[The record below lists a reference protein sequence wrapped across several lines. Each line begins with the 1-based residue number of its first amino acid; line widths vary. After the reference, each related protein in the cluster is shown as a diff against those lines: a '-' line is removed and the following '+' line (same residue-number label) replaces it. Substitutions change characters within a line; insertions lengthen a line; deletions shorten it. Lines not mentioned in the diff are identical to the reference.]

1 MTSLQKLHWNFSDG
15 YRVSEWLLL
24 NPVCGVAHT
33 NHVRK
38 VVIATYRDNK
48 NSNSSKVQ
56 CMQVFISVSGFCQ
69 GTVQ

>member
-33 NHVRK
+33 YVRT
-38 VVIATYRDNK
+38 VVVAIYRDNK
-48 NSNSSKVQ
+48 NSNSSKLQ
-56 CMQVFISVSGFCQ
+56 YMQVFIRVSGFCQ

>member
-1 MTSLQKLHWNFSDG
+1 MASLQKLHWNFSDG

-33 NHVRK
+33 YYVRT
-38 VVIATYRDNK
+38 VVVAIYRDNK
-48 NSNSSKVQ
+48 NSNSSKLQ
-56 CMQVFISVSGFCQ
+56 YMQVFIRASGFCQ

>member
-33 NHVRK
+33 YYVRT
-38 VVIATYRDNK
+38 VVVAIYRDNK
-48 NSNSSKVQ
+48 NSNFSKLQ
-56 CMQVFISVSGFCQ
+56 YMQVFIRVSGFCQ

>member
-24 NPVCGVAHT
+24 NPVCGAAHT
-33 NHVRK
+33 YYVHT
-38 VVIATYRDNK
+38 VVIAIYRDNK
-48 NSNSSKVQ
+48 NSNSSKLQ
-56 CMQVFISVSGFCQ
+56 YMQVFISVSGFCQ